1 MEFTM
6 PTIELPWNRKR
17 TTIAGIEMP
26 NVDKSVDRLKAT
38 LPKVDPAKVAE
49 ASVATVAAVV
59 EDARRA
65 IGAGAEQ
72 AAERAG
78 QIGQEAG
85 KISKTIATTGEQ
97 NLRSLGTDLRG
108 LGRDVKTLRITR
120 QKDQRPSMM
129 PGIAILAGIGGGMAA
144 MFFFDPEEGRRRRA
158 LLRDQLH
165 KWVRQLRGAFGG
177 RAADL
182 RNRAG
187 GLAHEVGSAGAGGV
201 PGEGSIEPISVL
213 GTAPDASSD
222 LAMTDEAAGRGGN
235 SDADTAIYSTSAIE
249 SPFEGEGYP
258 ETSSREVH

>member
-1 MEFTM
+1 MGFTM
-6 PTIELPWNRKR
+6 PTIDLPWKRKP

-85 KISKTIATTGEQ
+85 KISKTIATSAEQ
-97 NLRSLGTDLRG
+97 NLRSLRTDVRG

-120 QKDQRPSMM
+120 ATKSRPSMV
-129 PGIAILAGIGGGMAA
+129 PGLAILAGIGGGMAA

-187 GLAHEVGSAGAGGV
+187 GLTRRGGSVGTGAAGEAAM
-201 PGEGSIEPISVL
+201 EPAAVL
-213 GTAPDASSD
+213 GTAPDASVD

-235 SDADTAIYSTSAIE
+235 SDADTAIYSTSSIE
-249 SPFEGEGYP
+249 SPFDGEGFP

>member
-1 MEFTM
+1 M
-6 PTIELPWNRKR
+6 PTIDLPWNRKR

-38 LPKVDPAKVAE
+38 LPKVDAGKVAE

-59 EDARRA
+59 EDAKRA

-97 NLRSLGTDLRG
+97 NLRSLSTDLRE

-120 QKDQRPSMM
+120 ATKSRPSMV
-129 PGIAILAGIGGGMAA
+129 PGLAILAGIGGGMAA

-158 LLRDQLH
+158 LLRDQLN
-165 KWVRQLRGAFGG
+165 KWLRQLRGAFGG

-187 GLAHEVGSAGAGGV
+187 GLGHGRTSVGPGLA
-201 PGEGSIEPISVL
+201 GEGSMEPAPVV
-213 GTAPDASSD
+213 GTGPDASAD
-222 LAMTDEAAGRGGN
+222 LAATDEAAGRGGN
-235 SDADTAIYSTSAIE
+235 SDADTAIYSTSAID
-249 SPFEGEGYP
+249 SPFDGEGFP